1 MPATK
6 KNPHWSELP
15 PGPPAFIDPFGI
27 RRDISVTLSQLAATG
42 NVTQAK
48 AVRDWFIAVANQA
61 DLIAGGNGSAVSGG
75 AP

>member
-15 PGPPAFIDPFGI
+15 AAPATLADPFGF
-27 RRDISVTLSQLAATG
+27 RRDVSIVLSQIAATG

-48 AVRDWFIAVANQA
+48 ALRDWFISVANQA
-61 DLIAGGNGSAVSGG
+61 DLIAGGTGSGVGG
-75 AP
+75 GI